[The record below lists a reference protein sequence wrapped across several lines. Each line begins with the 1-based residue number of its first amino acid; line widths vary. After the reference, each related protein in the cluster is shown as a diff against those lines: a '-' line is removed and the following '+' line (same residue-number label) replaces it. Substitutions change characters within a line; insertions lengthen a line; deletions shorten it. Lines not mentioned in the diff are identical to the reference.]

1 MTDREDKKRKGL
13 LHPGAL
19 DPLHLVV
26 TALPRLAAAT
36 CFGLICCVFVPFS
49 QALRAAGV
57 VWVGLVLQRAIF
69 FDRRVIRADEAA
81 EASYEKPLGPVQT
94 GNPVVFFDIDIG
106 GNPVGRIEIELK
118 ASHVPKAGI
127 GDCRS

>member
-49 QALRAAGV
+49 QALRAAGDV
-57 VWVGLVLQRAIF
+57 RGGGEPRGDEEL
-69 FDRRVIRADEAA
+69 DRK
-81 EASYEKPLGPVQT
+81 S
-94 GNPVVFFDIDIG
+94 
-106 GNPVGRIEIELK
+106 
-118 ASHVPKAGI
+118 
-127 GDCRS
+127 C